1 MTGSSFAG
9 IKSPKQISK
18 SQIIGFIK
26 RKIFIPK
33 AKKLNGKVIKSMSGI
48 YIHIPFCRQKCY
60 YCDFYKTVNTSI
72 TGKFISVL
80 KKEILQRKSYLDNKP
95 IETIYFGGGTP
106 SVLNENEL
114 NEILSFIFE
123 EFKVTTDVE
132 ITFEANPDDL
142 TIPYLK
148 SIYKAGINR
157 LSIGIQSFKN
167 EYLEK
172 MNRRHNAIQAV
183 ESVENA
189 IKIGINNISVDLIYG
204 LPKLKNE
211 DWNASLNQV
220 FQLPVHHL
228 SAYHLTY
235 HKGTVFYNWLKKG
248 TLKELEETD
257 SITQFN
263 MLVETA
269 QKNGFQQY
277 EISNFAK
284 NEMYSKHNISYWMGK
299 NYLGLGPS
307 AHSFN
312 GVSRR
317 WNVSNIESYM
327 KEIENNHSYF
337 EEEILNENEK
347 YNEYIL
353 TRIRTI
359 WGVSI
364 DFIRNNFGEE
374 KAAHFQ
380 KNIKK
385 YKSSNLVI
393 QKNGIFTLSK
403 KGLFISDE
411 IMANLM
417 II

>member
-1 MTGSSFAG
+1 
-9 IKSPKQISK
+9 
-18 SQIIGFIK
+18 
-26 RKIFIPK
+26 
-33 AKKLNGKVIKSMSGI
+33 MSGI

-60 YCDFYKTVNTSI
+60 YCDFYKTVNTSL
-72 TGKFISVL
+72 TEQYLSTL
-80 KKEILQRKSYLDNKP
+80 KKEILKRKNYLKNKP

-106 SVLNENEL
+106 SVLKDNEL
-114 NEILSFIFE
+114 IDILNLIYK
-123 EFKVTTDVE
+123 EFQVATDVE

-142 TIPYLK
+142 TISYLK

-157 LSIGIQSFKN
+157 LSIGIQSFQN

-172 MNRRHNAIQAV
+172 MNRRHNANQAV
-183 ESVENA
+183 ASVENA
-189 IKIGINNISVDLIYG
+189 IETGIINISVDLIYG
-204 LPKLKNE
+204 LPNLKNE
-211 DWNASLNQV
+211 HWSASLNQV
-220 FQLPVHHL
+220 FQLPVQHL

-235 HKGTVFYNWLKKG
+235 HKGTAFYTWLKKG
-248 TLKELEETD
+248 TLKVLKEVD
-257 SITQFN
+257 SIEQFN
-263 MLVETA
+263 LLIEAA

-284 NEMYSKHNISYWMGK
+284 NKMYSKHNTSYWLGK

-317 WNVSNIESYM
+317 WNVSHVESYI
-327 KEIENNHSYF
+327 KAIENNHSYF
-337 EEEILNENEK
+337 EEEILSDNEK

-364 DFIRNNFGEE
+364 DSIQRNFGEE
-374 KAAHFQ
+374 KAKYFKKNIEKYRLTDLVFQ
-380 KNIKK
+380 KDEN
-385 YKSSNLVI
+385 
-393 QKNGIFTLSK
+393 FTLTP

-411 IMANLM
+411 IMTNLM